1 MLKKHL
7 SLFFKYFFDLKFLPM
22 KNDVHVGII
31 GYGLSGRFFFAPYFS
46 VHPHFVLKAVVTSQ
60 AEEVG
65 KDYPEAEV
73 FSEVDELLANPGIDL
88 VVIASPNYTHF
99 EYSKRALLAWKNVI
113 VEKPFTITSNEAEEL
128 IQLSRQQ
135 GKLLIPF
142 QNRRWDG
149 DFLTV
154 QQLIKDNVFGE
165 VIEFESHFDRYRP
178 SYDRVA
184 WKNEQLPGNGILYDI
199 GPHLIDQALSLFG
212 KPDFVFGDIRT
223 HRLTGVVD
231 DYFEIQLHYPVLKVI
246 LKAGVMVRELGPR
259 FIVTG
264 RKGSFVKYGL
274 DQQEA
279 NLRSG
284 MMPGDPQLVK
294 DIEENYGL
302 LHTEIDQQVVR
313 KKVETIHGNYMAY
326 FENVYQAL
334 QNKAELIVKPT
345 DAKMT
350 IEVIVRAI
358 QSNNQKRML
367 PL

>member
-1 MLKKHL
+1 
-7 SLFFKYFFDLKFLPM
+7 M
-22 KNDVHVGII
+22 KNDVRVGII
-31 GYGLSGRFFFAPYFS
+31 GYGLSGRYFFAPYFS
-46 VHPHFVLKAVVTSQ
+46 VHSNFFLKAVVTSQ
-60 AEEVG
+60 SEEVS

-73 FSEVDELLANPGIDL
+73 YLEVEELLANPEIDL
-88 VVIASPNYTHF
+88 IVVASPNYTHF
-99 EYSKRALLAWKNVI
+99 EYAKKALKAGKNVI
-113 VEKPFTITSNEAEEL
+113 IEKPFTVTYFEAEEL
-128 IQLSRQQ
+128 IQLSLEQN
-135 GKLLIPF
+135 KLLIPF

-154 QQLIKDNVFGE
+154 QQLIKDNVLGE
-165 VIEFESHFDRYRP
+165 ILEFESHFDRFRP
-178 SYDRVA
+178 SYERVA
-184 WKNEQLPGNGILYDI
+184 WKNESLPGNGILYDI
-199 GPHLIDQALSLFG
+199 GPHLIDQALTLFG
-212 KPDFVFGDIRT
+212 KPDNVFGDIRT

-231 DYFEIQLHYPVLKVI
+231 DYFEIQLLYPVLKVI

-294 DIEENYGL
+294 DTEENYGL
-302 LHTEIDQQVVR
+302 LHTEIDEQVVR
-313 KKVETIHGNYMAY
+313 KRVETSPGNYMAY
-326 FENVYQAL
+326 FDNVYQAL

-350 IEVIVRAI
+350 IEVIERTI
-358 QSNNQKRML
+358 QSHDQKKLM
-367 PL
+367 PF

>member
-1 MLKKHL
+1 MENFIKA
-7 SLFFKYFFDLKFLPM
+7 
-22 KNDVHVGII
+22 GII
-31 GYGLSGRFFFAPYFS
+31 GYGLSGRYFFAPYFS
-46 VHPHFVLKAVVTSQ
+46 AHPHFILDAVVTSQ
-60 AEEVG
+60 AEEVS
-65 KDYPEAEV
+65 KDYPDAEV
-73 FSEVDELLANPGIDL
+73 FSDVDSLLANPEIDL
-88 VVIASPNYTHF
+88 VVVASPNYTHY
-99 EYSKRALLAWKNVI
+99 EYAKKALLAEKNVI
-113 VEKPFTITSNEAEEL
+113 VEKPFTVTSVEAEEL
-128 IQLSRQQ
+128 IQLSLKQ

-154 QQLIKDNVFGE
+154 QKLIEENVLGE
-165 VIEFESHFDRYRP
+165 ILEFESHFDRYRP

-184 WKNEQLPGNGILYDI
+184 WKNESLPGNGILYDI
-199 GPHLIDQALSLFG
+199 GPHLIDQALCLFG
-212 KPDFVFGDIRT
+212 KPVFVFGDIRI
-223 HRLTGVVD
+223 HRLRGVVD

-284 MMPGDPQLVK
+284 MIPGNPQLIK

-313 KKVETIHGNYMAY
+313 KRVETIHGNYMAY
-326 FENVYQAL
+326 FDNVYEAIQ
-334 QNKAELIVKPT
+334 KEAELIVKPT

-350 IEVIVRAI
+350 IEVIERAI
-358 QSNNQKRML
+358 QSHNLKCLM
-367 PL
+367 PF